1 MELKKVL
8 IRKSMISPEK
18 LLNDFFDF
26 LESIK
31 LLFWFFKKFWIVF
44 VGTTG
49 DLEIL
54 DWKFFISDGQR
65 VFSSKLVMDL
75 PHMCWPGYGY
85 LWEAQECIKM

>member
-31 LLFWFFKKFWIVF
+31 LLF
-44 VGTTG
+44 
-49 DLEIL
+49 
-54 DWKFFISDGQR
+54 
-65 VFSSKLVMDL
+65 
-75 PHMCWPGYGY
+75 
-85 LWEAQECIKM
+85 

>member
-1 MELKKVL
+1 M
-8 IRKSMISPEK
+8 
-18 LLNDFFDF
+18 
-26 LESIK
+26 
-31 LLFWFFKKFWIVF
+31 F